1 MDQDI
6 TQAQLASFSEDL
18 AAWGPYVVARNA
30 ATSAGVRAAMRSP
43 LPYRLYHDTY
53 SVSLSPT
60 GEVTNQRKSGRCWA
74 FAALN
79 VLRDRMMSEL
89 GTTNFELSQ
98 AYIQFFDK
106 LEKANLFLEEVIRTA
121 DLPLDD
127 RVLQMRLEAPV
138 PDGGWW
144 DMAVALIE
152 KYGVVPKQC
161 MPDTANACATSDMN
175 DMLFRKMRRDAIELR
190 EAIAAGVTTQEV
202 GAKKQAMLSEVY
214 RMLCVA
220 LGEPPATFDFEYVA
234 DARPEAGATGEDGGK
249 GACADK
255 DASPEALA
263 ARKAA
268 HACDGRFVRLSGL
281 TPKGF
286 LERYAHVNLHDYVS
300 LGNIPGESRPYGS
313 ILQLQHWGSVAG
325 VPIRILNEPIEV
337 LKAGVIE
344 QLKAGHPA
352 WFACDVLKNMDRDDA
367 TGLLDTQTFDP
378 QSLFGVDFEIEKAQA
393 FDTCEVSLN
402 HAMTFQGVNLAD
414 DGSPSAWRVE
424 NSWGKE
430 HCHDGYFIMTD
441 RFFNAYVGQVIV
453 HRDYLPAEIVKA
465 WDSADTPV
473 IETNPW
479 SPMFGMSD

>member
-1 MDQDI
+1 
-6 TQAQLASFSEDL
+6 
-18 AAWGPYVVARNA
+18 
-30 ATSAGVRAAMRSP
+30 
-43 LPYRLYHDTY
+43 
-53 SVSLSPT
+53 
-60 GEVTNQRKSGRCWA
+60 
-74 FAALN
+74 
-79 VLRDRMMSEL
+79 
-89 GTTNFELSQ
+89 
-98 AYIQFFDK
+98 
-106 LEKANLFLEEVIRTA
+106 
-121 DLPLDD
+121 
-127 RVLQMRLEAPV
+127 MRLEAPV

-190 EAIAAGVTTQEV
+190 EAIAAGATAQGDRRQETGHAQRGV
-202 GAKKQAMLSEVY
+202 PHAVRGAGRAARDPLTSSTW
-214 RMLCVA
+214 
-220 LGEPPATFDFEYVA
+220 PTPAP
-234 DARPEAGATGEDGGK
+234 RPAHRGED
-249 GACADK
+249 ACADK

-268 HACDGRFVRLSGL
+268 RACDGRFVRLSGL